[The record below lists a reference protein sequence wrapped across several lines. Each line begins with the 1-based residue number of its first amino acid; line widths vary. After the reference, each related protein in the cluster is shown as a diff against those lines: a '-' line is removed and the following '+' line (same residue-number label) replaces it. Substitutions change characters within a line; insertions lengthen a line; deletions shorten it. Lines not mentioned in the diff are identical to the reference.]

1 MKIYIY
7 SSNVVDYSFEKA
19 FSRYPYKT
27 NKKKQKQQ
35 KETTK
40 RNKNKNNT
48 PFFIIRYNLRERRT
62 EERG

>member
-35 KETTK
+35 KET
-40 RNKNKNNT
+40 KNNKKKQQKQQKEKQH
-48 PFFIIRYNLRERRT
+48 PFFHYTL
-62 EERG
+62 